1 MVPQLFLI
9 VAPMNTSDQ
18 HGMLC
23 PSCMVLFLSGL
34 MLFVIPYFFLTQYTI
49 HQFYISGF
57 VFLLPLGIM
66 TVMYKR
72 ISVYGLYWKA
82 VALSVLG
89 TIFTFLIFWNYD
101 ATASITNS
109 DLYERIIC
117 SGRIPQNLTDN
128 IFPNRI
134 PLDATEI
141 ELSYSPKMLGQ
152 SGLQFAL
159 SFSAPESVI
168 EDYVR
173 EFYRMRLG
181 RGLPWMQY
189 PYKLEFSAIFTFWIS
204 RSPGFQMT
212 IRFMST
218 AVQNKRVQ
226 RKNKFKKISSPQ
238 RKWHKKYMV

>member
-1 MVPQLFLI
+1 
-9 VAPMNTSDQ
+9 
-18 HGMLC
+18 
-23 PSCMVLFLSGL
+23 

-72 ISVYGLYWKA
+72 ISVYGLYWKT

-101 ATASITNS
+101 GTASITNS

-173 EFYRMRLG
+173 EFLQDATWTGSPLDAVSLQAGIFSHFYVLDFKES
-181 RGLPWMQY
+181 GLPNDYTIYVLYGETAYSDWNHGECT
-189 PYKLEFSAIFTFWIS
+189 LAAT
-204 RSPGFQMT
+204 SPDLKSVLFL
-212 IRFMST
+212 
-218 AVQNKRVQ
+218 AE
-226 RKNKFKKISSPQ
+226 
-238 RKWHKKYMV
+238 KW

>member
-1 MVPQLFLI
+1 MCI
-9 VAPMNTSDQ
+9 RD
-18 HGMLC
+18 
-23 PSCMVLFLSGL
+23 
-34 MLFVIPYFFLTQYTI
+34 
-49 HQFYISGF
+49 
-57 VFLLPLGIM
+57 
-66 TVMYKR
+66 R
-72 ISVYGLYWKA
+72 
-82 VALSVLG
+82 ALSVLG

-173 EFYRMRLG
+173 EFL
-181 RGLPWMQY
+181 QDV
-189 PYKLEFSAIFTFWIS
+189 YKRQVQGFHLFALS
-204 RSPGFQMT
+204 R
-212 IRFMST
+212 
-218 AVQNKRVQ
+218 A
-226 RKNKFKKISSPQ
+226 
-238 RKWHKKYMV
+238 